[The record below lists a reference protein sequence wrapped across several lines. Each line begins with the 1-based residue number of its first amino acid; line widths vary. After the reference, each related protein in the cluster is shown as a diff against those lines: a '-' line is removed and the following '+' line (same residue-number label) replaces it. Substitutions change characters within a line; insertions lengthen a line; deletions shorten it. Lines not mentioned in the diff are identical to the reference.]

1 MNPDQKKAV
10 TVLAVVVAA
19 VLLLFGTIF
28 ALGSSPSKTK
38 IKSNTIAKKSAPPST
53 IISPAPT
60 TALPAPK
67 GPLRACEALVGNIV
81 DLNYKHPTLN
91 PAVINSLAV
100 PKLAQAI
107 LAAPHMTPGEIA
119 QQEVL
124 NPRITGVD
132 IGTPAHPE
140 GVTGQS
146 NPPNGQSNIGVGNPV
161 NLSMICYTSRTS
173 SGNYIVTKLVK
184 D

>member
-1 MNPDQKKAV
+1 MRYKEDMKDKLKV
-10 TVLAVVVAA
+10 IGIVAA
-19 VLLLFGTIF
+19 ILLVFGVLF
-28 ALGSSPSKTK
+28 ALTTPSSKSK
-38 IKSNTIAKKSAPPST
+38 IKSKNTVAKQSTPST
-53 IISPAPT
+53 ILSPAPT

-100 PKLAQAI
+100 PNLAKAI

-124 NPRITGVD
+124 NPRITGND
-132 IGTPAHPE
+132 MGTPSHPE
-140 GVTGQS
+140 GVTNPLKGQS
-146 NPPNGQSNIGVGNPV
+146 DITVGSPV
-161 NLSMICYTSRTS
+161 NLSMFCYTQRTS